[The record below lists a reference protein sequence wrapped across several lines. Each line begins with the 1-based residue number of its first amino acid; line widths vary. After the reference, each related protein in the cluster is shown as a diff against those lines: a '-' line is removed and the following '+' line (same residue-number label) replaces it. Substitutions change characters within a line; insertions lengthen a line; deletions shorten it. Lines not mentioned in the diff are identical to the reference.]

1 MDNLILKI
9 IFENEEVRYYDVKNL
24 ICEHKE
30 FEILKDI
37 NLFTLVKVDTGG
49 YGISWNDELDI
60 SCNTLYYGY
69 DLWQYSPISLLCC
82 GYTSYGFLARND
94 LFHQTPS
101 VLD

>member
-1 MDNLILKI
+1 MIFHKIKNVKAMDNLILKI

-24 ICEHKE
+24 ICEHKD

-60 SCNTLYYGY
+60 SCNTLYYSH
-69 DLWQYSPISLLCC
+69 YSPI
-82 GYTSYGFLARND
+82 
-94 LFHQTPS
+94 
-101 VLD
+101 